1 VSLNIYKYRSQWKL
15 YLIAAGL
22 IIVLISFFYTN
33 YIVNELKVRETSM
46 VSLFQ
51 KALENTT
58 APQSNAE
65 DINEDYSMEMEI
77 LTTLID
83 DVPVIVENETG
94 EFTGYNFGSNNDNQR
109 YLARQIEKIK
119 KTGNFL
125 TGDGYA
131 SFIYYKHTRMLT
143 LLTYFPLLQFL
154 LISAF
159 IGFGYVMFSSARKSE
174 QNQVWVGMA
183 KETAH
188 QLGTPISAIMA
199 WIEHLK
205 EMLEEK
211 DESSEIISELS
222 NDVNRLELIAD
233 RFSKIGS
240 KPDLT
245 EVNIYEELERCR
257 KYMEKRA
264 PRKVDFEF
272 PRQNGSPLH
281 VNINSHLFDCVIE
294 NILRN
299 SLDAMEGKGKITAQI
314 SQDEQFVNIDI
325 SDTGKGIPTK
335 KFKKVFQPGY
345 TTKSRGWGLGLSLAK
360 RIIENYHSGKIF
372 VKESNVNNG
381 TTFSIKLPQL
391 DSH

>member
-1 VSLNIYKYRSQWKL
+1 MSLNIYKYRSQWKL
-15 YLIAAGL
+15 YLLIAGL

-33 YIVNELKVRETSM
+33 YIVDKLKEGEASKVELFIS
-46 VSLFQ
+46 
-51 KALENTT
+51 ALESINKENMND
-58 APQSNAE
+58 QE
-65 DINEDYSMEMEI
+65 DVSIEMEVLNKTI
-77 LTTLID
+77 KDI
-83 DVPVIVENETG
+83 PVIVEDEAG
-94 EFTGYNFGSNNDNQR
+94 ELVGYNFGSNNNNQA
-109 YLARQIEKIK
+109 YLSRQISKIMQ
-119 KTGNFL
+119 TTDPLLGE
-125 TGDGYA
+125 GYA
-131 SFIYYKHTRMLT
+131 KKIYYKHTRMLT
-143 LLTYFPLLQFL
+143 LLTFFPALQFL
-154 LISAF
+154 LIGAF
-159 IGFGYVMFSSARKSE
+159 IAFGYIVFSGARKSE

-205 EMLEEK
+205 DILGDK
-211 DESSEIISELS
+211 PESTEIISELS

-245 EVNIYEELERCR
+245 QVNIYDELEQCR
-257 KYMEKRA
+257 EYMEKRA

-272 PRQNGSPLH
+272 PKQNGSPLY
-281 VNINSHLFDCVIE
+281 VNINSHLFDWVIE

-314 SQDEQFVNIDI
+314 SQDEHFVNIDI

-335 KFKKVFQPGY
+335 KFKTVFQPGY

-372 VKESNVNNG
+372 VKESFINDG

-391 DSH
+391 DTN